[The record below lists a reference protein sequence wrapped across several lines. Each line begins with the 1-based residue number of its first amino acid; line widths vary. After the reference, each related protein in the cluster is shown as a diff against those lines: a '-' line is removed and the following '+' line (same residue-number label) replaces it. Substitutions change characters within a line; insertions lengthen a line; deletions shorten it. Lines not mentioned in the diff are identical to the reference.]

1 MIQTEKRRRKRS
13 YSNGARPR
21 AAAHSPIAAAPSV
34 GELDPRRWPALVV
47 VLTASFL
54 GVLDF
59 FIVNVSIP
67 AIKDGLQATNAAVEL
82 MIASYGLAYAVL
94 LITGGRLG
102 DILGRK
108 RMFLIGVAGF
118 TVASACCGL
127 ATTPAVLIASRVF
140 QGMTA
145 ALLFPQ
151 GLSIIQVSF
160 PAHERALAFGAMG
173 MVSGAAM
180 FSGNILGGLLVDAN
194 LLGLGWR
201 PIFLV
206 NVPIGVL
213 ALLAAW
219 PLLRESRSPK
229 ASRLDLGGVALGS
242 LGLFL
247 LVYPL
252 AEGRDAGWPLWAF
265 VVCLALSALTL
276 AAFLW
281 YERRVSAAG
290 GSPLVEI
297 GLFRDRLFVDG
308 LLTTLIFYGGLSAFF
323 LSFTLFLQNGMGLTP
338 RAAGFVF
345 TPFAIGFGVS
355 STVCVRLARWLGS
368 RLIQIGAVLMAAALT
383 AVVVLAYVR
392 GASLSCWEMVPA
404 LLVYGMGQGCVIPTL
419 LRAVLSGVHSHDAGS
434 ASGVLAT
441 VQQVSL
447 AVGVAVIG
455 SVYFAALG
463 PGRGE
468 ADFLRAVETALLVN
482 LGLLATTFVLAF
494 RLPRRLAGDVPE
506 AAAME
511 M

>member
-1 MIQTEKRRRKRS
+1 M
-13 YSNGARPR
+13 
-21 AAAHSPIAAAPSV
+21 
-34 GELDPRRWPALVV
+34 
-47 VLTASFL
+47 
-54 GVLDF
+54 
-59 FIVNVSIP
+59 
-67 AIKDGLQATNAAVEL
+67 
-82 MIASYGLAYAVL
+82 
-94 LITGGRLG
+94 
-102 DILGRK
+102 
-108 RMFLIGVAGF
+108 
-118 TVASACCGL
+118 
-127 ATTPAVLIASRVF
+127 
-140 QGMTA
+140 
-145 ALLFPQ
+145 
-151 GLSIIQVSF
+151 
-160 PAHERALAFGAMG
+160 
-173 MVSGAAM
+173 
-180 FSGNILGGLLVDAN
+180 
-194 LLGLGWR
+194 
-201 PIFLV
+201 
-206 NVPIGVL
+206 
-213 ALLAAW
+213 LAAW

-247 LVYPL
+247 LVYPI
-252 AEGRDAGWPLWAF
+252 AEGRDAGWPAWAF

-276 AAFLW
+276 AVFLW

-290 GSPLVEI
+290 GSPLVEM

-338 RAAGFVF
+338 RAAGFIF

-368 RLIQIGAVLMAAALT
+368 RLIQIGAALMAAALT
-383 AVVVLAYVR
+383 AVVLLAYFR
-392 GASLSCWEMVPA
+392 QASLSCWEMVPA
-404 LLVYGMGQGCVIPTL
+404 LLVYGMGQGAVIPTL

-463 PGRGE
+463 PGQGE

-494 RLPRRLAGDVPE
+494 RLPRHLAGDVPE

>member
-1 MIQTEKRRRKRS
+1 MTGTEQRRRH
-13 YSNGARPR
+13 R
-21 AAAHSPIAAAPSV
+21 AATERDRTGAAARHAAAAAPDV
-34 GELDPRRWPALVV
+34 GELDPRRWLALAV
-47 VLTASFL
+47 VLAASFL

-67 AIKDGLQATNAAVEL
+67 AIQGSLHATDAAVEL
-82 MIASYGLAYAVL
+82 MIAGYGLAYAVCI
-94 LITGGRLG
+94 ITGGRLG
-102 DILGRK
+102 DIFGRK
-108 RMFLIGVAGF
+108 KMFLLGVAGF
-118 TVASACCGL
+118 TIASACCGL
-127 ATTPAVLIASRVF
+127 ATTPAVLIASRLF
-140 QGMTA
+140 QGTTA

-160 PAHERALAFGAMG
+160 PARERALAFSLMG

-206 NVPIGVL
+206 NVPVGAL
-213 ALLAAW
+213 ALLAGL

-229 ASRLDLGGVALGS
+229 ASRLDLGGVLLGS
-242 LGLFL
+242 IALFL

-252 AEGRDAGWPLWAF
+252 AEGREAGWPLWSF
-265 VVCLALSALTL
+265 VCLGLSAPAL
-276 AAFLW
+276 ALFVW
-281 YERRVSAAG
+281 YERRVSASG
-290 GSPLVEI
+290 GSPLVEL

-323 LSFTLFLQNGMGLTP
+323 LSFTLFLQNGMRLTP
-338 RAAGFVF
+338 RDAGFVF

-355 STVCVRLARWLGS
+355 STASARLARWLGS
-368 RLIQIGAVLMAAALT
+368 RLVQVGAALMASALT
-383 AVVVLAYVR
+383 AIILMAYFQ
-392 GASLSCWEMVPA
+392 GPALSCWEMVPA
-404 LLVYGMGQGCVIPTL
+404 LLVYGAGQGCVIPTL

-455 SVYFAALG
+455 SVYFAAMG
-463 PGRGE
+463 PGKGE
-468 ADFLRAVETALLVN
+468 ADFLRAVATALLVN
-482 LGLLATTFVLAF
+482 LGLLTATFVLAF
-494 RLPRRLAGDVPE
+494 RLPRRLAGDLPE
-506 AAAME
+506 AAALE

>member
-1 MIQTEKRRRKRS
+1 MIQTEKRSRERS
-13 YSNGARPR
+13 CPNGARPR
-21 AAAHSPIAAAPSV
+21 AAAHAPIAAAPSV

-67 AIKDGLQATNAAVEL
+67 AIKDGLQATNAAVQL
-82 MIASYGLAYAVL
+82 MIAAYGLAYAVL

-102 DILGRK
+102 DIFGRK
-108 RMFLIGVAGF
+108 RMFFYGVTGF

-127 ATTPAVLIASRVF
+127 ATTPDVLIASRIL

-160 PAHERALAFGAMG
+160 PAHERALAFGVMG

-194 LLGLGWR
+194 LFGLGWR

-206 NVPIGVL
+206 NVPVGAL
-213 ALLAAW
+213 ALLAAL

-242 LGLFL
+242 AGLFL

-252 AEGRDAGWPLWAF
+252 VQGREAGWPWWAF
-265 VVCLALSALTL
+265 VCLALSVPTL

-290 GSPLVEI
+290 GSPLVEM

-345 TPFAIGFGVS
+345 TPFAIGFGIS

-368 RLIQIGAVLMAAALT
+368 RLIQIGAALMAAALS
-383 AVVVLAYVR
+383 AVVVLAYVQ

-463 PGRGE
+463 AGKDE

-482 LGLLATTFVLAF
+482 LGLLAAAFVLAF
-494 RLPRRLAGDVPE
+494 RLPHRLEADLPE
-506 AAAME
+506 AAALE